1 MDSRVIILGAGVT
14 GLSLSWRLGILGVKT
29 IVLESSGIIGGLA
42 GTLREDG
49 YCMDFGPHSFFSE
62 DTEILDTVLKL
73 FDNTLTP
80 KPRRVKFYYQG
91 RFLDY
96 PLTPHGVLF
105 QMGFWPGVRAAL
117 SFIKSKI
124 KPRARVP
131 IEDETVEDWAIG
143 SFGEH
148 LYRTFFK
155 PYTEQ
160 FWKVSCTE
168 LSSRSI
174 PTHTRMSFIN
184 TCRLLLQ
191 QRQAKINPS
200 IIEREML
207 PTYYPD
213 SGFGEIPE
221 QIANAVKDTGGQ
233 IYSECRAIGVSKLP
247 DARVRVKYEYKGE
260 QREIEGSHV
269 VSTIPLNQFVKMINP
284 SAPPK
289 VLESAERLDYRSLM
303 VLGMVTEK
311 KDILNCSYI
320 YVLNRPYNRIAE
332 MNEFNPTT
340 SHVGE
345 NIIMVEIPCLMDSA
359 AWTAPKEQIFD
370 MCIGSLAEDG
380 FLQPGDVKRLIIIRA
395 PNAYPIYRKGYAA
408 HLKRLLDYIDAQD
421 GLSTLGRTGEFMYM
435 DIDECMRKAFNFA
448 DFLQNKHS

>member
-221 QIANAVKDTGGQ
+221 QIANAVKEIG
-233 IYSECRAIGVSKLP
+233 RA
-247 DARVRVKYEYKGE
+247 
-260 QREIEGSHV
+260 HV
-269 VSTIPLNQFVKMINP
+269 
-284 SAPPK
+284 
-289 VLESAERLDYRSLM
+289 
-303 VLGMVTEK
+303 
-311 KDILNCSYI
+311 
-320 YVLNRPYNRIAE
+320 
-332 MNEFNPTT
+332 
-340 SHVGE
+340 
-345 NIIMVEIPCLMDSA
+345 
-359 AWTAPKEQIFD
+359 
-370 MCIGSLAEDG
+370 
-380 FLQPGDVKRLIIIRA
+380 
-395 PNAYPIYRKGYAA
+395 
-408 HLKRLLDYIDAQD
+408 
-421 GLSTLGRTGEFMYM
+421 
-435 DIDECMRKAFNFA
+435 
-448 DFLQNKHS
+448 

>member
-14 GLSLSWRLGILGVKT
+14 GLSLSWRLGIRGVKT
-29 IVLESSGIIGGLA
+29 IVLESSKTIGGLA

-62 DTEILDTVLKL
+62 DTEILETVLEL

-80 KPRRVKFYYQG
+80 RPRRVKFYYQG

-105 QMGFWPGVRAAL
+105 QMGFLPGVRAAL

-124 KPRARVP
+124 KPRAQVP

-160 FWKVSCTE
+160 FWKVPCTE

-191 QRQAKINPS
+191 QRQAKTNPS
-200 IIEREML
+200 LIEREML

-213 SGFGEIPE
+213 SGFGEISE
-221 QIANAVKDTGGQ
+221 QIANAAQDAGGK
-233 IYSECRAIGVSKLP
+233 IYSECRAVGVSKLS
-247 DARVRVKYEYKGE
+247 DARVRVMYECNGE

-269 VSTIPLNQFVKMINP
+269 VSTIPLNQFIKMLNP
-284 SAPPK
+284 SAPTK

-311 KDILNCSYI
+311 QNILNCSYV
-320 YVLNRPYNRIAE
+320 YVLNRPYNRISD
-332 MNEFNPTT
+332 MNEFNSTT
-340 SHVGE
+340 SPIGE
-345 NIIMVEIPCLMDSA
+345 NIVMVEIPCLMDSA
-359 AWTAPKEQIFD
+359 AWKASKEQIFD

-380 FLQPGDVKRLIIIRA
+380 ILQPGDVKRLFMIRA

-408 HLKRLLDYIDAQD
+408 HLKSLLDYIGEQD
-421 GLSTLGRTGEFMYM
+421 ELSTLGRTGEFMYM
-435 DIDECMRKAFNFA
+435 DIDECMRRAFNFA
-448 DFLQNKHS
+448 DFMQNKHS